1 MSLRAKVNLQPIN
14 PAQDVAR
21 KKKTREKAVVDFQQA
36 NFDRL
41 LSDSSFIGIFCF
53 LLVLFSYFF
62 S

>member
-21 KKKTREKAVVDFQQA
+21 KKTREKAVVDFQQA

-41 LSDSSFIGIFCF
+41 LSDSSFIGIFCLLSFTIFPF
-53 LLVLFSYFF
+53 L
-62 S
+62 